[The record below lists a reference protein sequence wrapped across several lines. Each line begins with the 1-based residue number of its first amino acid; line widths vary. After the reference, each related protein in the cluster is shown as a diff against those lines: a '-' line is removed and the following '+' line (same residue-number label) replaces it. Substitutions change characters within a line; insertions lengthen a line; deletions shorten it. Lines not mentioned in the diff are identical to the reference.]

1 MGSSKKHKKHKDK
14 DKERD
19 KRQADDGMTTALADQ
34 KPLRLVLKVGSA
46 STTVDRSPSISTVT
60 QYPDIQQDEDA
71 SSSYH
76 ESKSNSEFGSSKKL
90 KKKKSKK
97 KHKKHSHH
105 HHHHHHHKHKSTC
118 SHHSKSRD
126 SMNDSRESLDAS
138 KLSVD
143 TSSLMDVDQ
152 GAAPAIDV
160 SFDVPMAVTDTQG
173 LHDGEQAASQ
183 QSIDPITISSPPKS
197 PQRVS
202 YKSSVKH
209 VYHNLFTFMLRQLE
223 KRDPNAFFAWPVTD
237 LIAPGYS
244 TIIKNPMDFYTIRKR
259 IEQRFYDTIAEFKAD
274 VKLMCDNAMTYN
286 QSDTIYYKTARK
298 LWHYA
303 RDKVFTRDNISEA
316 RSQASASNLLLPS
329 IVTGEP
335 PAIVPLVNESTTLGD
350 VASTNCTSLSVLD
363 SQPSASTVDME
374 TDDES
379 AASVLA
385 QAQKAAAIAA
395 EKLAHSRPQGAHLSF
410 LRLQADG
417 STTLAIVGAPAE
429 AERTLSIN
437 DLVGK
442 LPEGTPYLPSYS
454 EPDSNK
460 IKPVESVNTL
470 PFSSYLPSLDSSKS
484 KLTQEET
491 SLLLSAYGDEEI
503 GIPYTQSVLDFAGDS
518 EYLIQM
524 VDNLLDILTQGQ
536 HARVLEHMKKC
547 TSEKETTSSTQ
558 VSTNGQEDKDPV
570 TEKLSETA
578 SLLNNLQSV
587 QRKRLSS
594 TTKPSLASAEEVQLA
609 AKLSDKLTA
618 MISSC
623 TAPIDVT
630 DIKSIRKAMG
640 VQVKD

>member
-14 DKERD
+14 DKERER
-19 KRQADDGMTTALADQ
+19 RQGDEGTPTALADQ

-46 STTVDRSPSISTVT
+46 STTVDRSPSISTVS
-60 QYPDIQQDEDA
+60 QYADPQQDEDA
-71 SSSYH
+71 SHHEGKSS
-76 ESKSNSEFGSSKKL
+76 SEYGSSKKL

-105 HHHHHHHKHKSTC
+105 HHHHKHKSTC

-126 SMNDSRESLDAS
+126 SISDSRESLDAS
-138 KLSVD
+138 KLSMD
-143 TSSLMDVDQ
+143 QSSFMDVDQ
-152 GAAPAIDV
+152 DAAAPPVDAPL
-160 SFDVPMAVTDTQG
+160 DVPITTADAP
-173 LHDGEQAASQ
+173 LLNDGD
-183 QSIDPITISSPPKS
+183 QSTCQPSVEPIAIPSPPKS

-202 YKSSVKH
+202 YNSAPKH
-209 VYHNLFTFMLRQLE
+209 VYHNLFTYMLRQLE

-244 TIIKNPMDFYTIRKR
+244 TIIKTPMDFYTIRKR
-259 IEQRFYDTIAEFKAD
+259 IEQRYYDTIDDFKAD
-274 VKLMCDNAMTYN
+274 VKLMCDNATKYN
-286 QSDTIYYKTARK
+286 QSDTIFYKTARK
-298 LWHYA
+298 LWYYA
-303 RDKVFTRDNISEA
+303 RDKVFTRDNINEA

-335 PAIVPLVNESTTLGD
+335 SSILPLTTDSTGLNEVPS
-350 VASTNCTSLSVLD
+350 LD
-363 SQPSASTVDME
+363 SQPAIVDVEMEGEEESAS
-374 TDDES
+374 
-379 AASVLA
+379 SVLA
-385 QAQKAAAIAA
+385 QARKAAALAA
-395 EKLAHSRPQGAHLSF
+395 ERLSYARPRGAHFSF
-410 LRLQADG
+410 LRQQADG

-429 AERTLSIN
+429 AERTISIN
-437 DLVGK
+437 DLVSK
-442 LPEGTPYLPSYS
+442 LPEGTPYLPSYN
-454 EPDSNK
+454 EPESNK
-460 IKPVESVNTL
+460 IAPVESIDTL

-524 VDNLLDILTQGQ
+524 VDNLLEILTQGQ
-536 HARVLEHMKKC
+536 HSKVLTHIKN
-547 TSEKETTSSTQ
+547 SSAPEKETPTAPA
-558 VSTNGQEDKDPV
+558 EKDEV
-570 TEKLSETA
+570 TEKLNETQGLLS
-578 SLLNNLQSV
+578 SLESV

-594 TTKPSLASAEEVQLA
+594 TTKPSFASNEEVELA
-609 AKLSDKLTA
+609 AKLSQKLTA

-640 VQVKD
+640 VVIKE